1 MKNYIEKAPVTLI
14 GGYRPDIDG
23 LRAIAV
29 LAVIFYHFKVGV
41 CSGGFVGVD
50 IFFVISGY
58 LITKGI
64 LSKQRDGKFD
74 FADFYFRRVRRL
86 IPALFVTIT
95 ASYAVAFAIFSPA
108 DFKSLSGST
117 VYALTGLSNI
127 FFWLESGYFDTA
139 SSMKPLL
146 HTWSLSVEIQ
156 FYILWPLML
165 LLVTRFTKHHIAATL
180 ILIIVGG
187 VAAVAY
193 LNIDASGAFYLTPF
207 RMHEFLFGA
216 LVVLLERFK
225 LRKGIADAAYL
236 IGLVLVAYSI
246 FFFSNETT
254 LFPGLAAMA
263 PAAGA
268 ALMILAGE
276 NASLAVLCRSKVAT
290 KIGEISYSLYLV
302 HWPIFVF
309 TSYVLIDGVP
319 AYGTVLLV
327 TATFLFASV
336 LYRFI
341 EKPFRNPKKSRLTG
355 AEFSLAALGCSTLII
370 ILSASSWGQDG
381 WSWRIPEEVRKVA
394 EIDKAAS
401 DKYVFTM
408 HDQLSRRE
416 FDKASRKE
424 KILIIGDSQSGD
436 LINILNESGYLK
448 GHDVISRKIT
458 SNCATPWLATSDAEE
473 FLTKLNPL
481 TFKSPTLIKI
491 CSRQILEA
499 TNLRLLKSADKIFI
513 AMYWRGYAKKYYTK
527 AIEYIVQQTQAKIY
541 VFGRKDLSRDSAYIT
556 SKHGRISGLERFAVQ
571 FKSSDTSRVNIE
583 LENIKNTI
591 FVDMMKA
598 TCPSENKCLVLSDE
612 YKPIFFD
619 TQHLTSDGA
628 KAFGSSVTSML

>member
-246 FFFSNETT
+246 FFF
-254 LFPGLAAMA
+254 
-263 PAAGA
+263 
-268 ALMILAGE
+268 
-276 NASLAVLCRSKVAT
+276 
-290 KIGEISYSLYLV
+290 
-302 HWPIFVF
+302 
-309 TSYVLIDGVP
+309 
-319 AYGTVLLV
+319 
-327 TATFLFASV
+327 
-336 LYRFI
+336 
-341 EKPFRNPKKSRLTG
+341 
-355 AEFSLAALGCSTLII
+355 
-370 ILSASSWGQDG
+370 Q
-381 WSWRIPEEVRKVA
+381 
-394 EIDKAAS
+394 
-401 DKYVFTM
+401 
-408 HDQLSRRE
+408 
-416 FDKASRKE
+416 
-424 KILIIGDSQSGD
+424 
-436 LINILNESGYLK
+436 
-448 GHDVISRKIT
+448 
-458 SNCATPWLATSDAEE
+458 
-473 FLTKLNPL
+473 
-481 TFKSPTLIKI
+481 
-491 CSRQILEA
+491 
-499 TNLRLLKSADKIFI
+499 
-513 AMYWRGYAKKYYTK
+513 
-527 AIEYIVQQTQAKIY
+527 
-541 VFGRKDLSRDSAYIT
+541 
-556 SKHGRISGLERFAVQ
+556 
-571 FKSSDTSRVNIE
+571 
-583 LENIKNTI
+583 
-591 FVDMMKA
+591 
-598 TCPSENKCLVLSDE
+598 
-612 YKPIFFD
+612 
-619 TQHLTSDGA
+619 
-628 KAFGSSVTSML
+628 